1 MIENGKVGILTVTH
15 LRHRSIGEMSK
26 KVLVVDDSE
35 VNQQVLRWMLRDLG
49 EECDVVSSGEDA
61 VKAVQNESY
70 KIVFMDLRMP
80 DTDGFQATTK
90 LRSAGF
96 KAPIIAVTASSDEED
111 WKNCMNAGMNG
122 YLTKPFLK
130 GDFKDIFEH
139 WTGQVMADSG

>member
-1 MIENGKVGILTVTH
+1 MT
-15 LRHRSIGEMSK
+15 K

-35 VNQQVLRWMLRDLG
+35 VNQQVLRWMLRDMG

-61 VKAVQNESY
+61 VRAVLGGSY

-80 DTDGFQATTK
+80 NTDGFEATTK

-96 KAPIIAVTASSDEED
+96 AAPIIAVTASSDEDD

-122 YLTKPFLK
+122 YLTKPFHK
-130 GDFKDIFEH
+130 ADFQDVFEH
-139 WTGQVMADSG
+139 WTKEAVSDN

>member
-1 MIENGKVGILTVTH
+1 MTQ
-15 LRHRSIGEMSK
+15 

-61 VKAVQNESY
+61 VKAVQSADY
-70 KIVFMDLRMP
+70 KIIFMDLRMP
-80 DTDGFQATTK
+80 ETDGFQATTR
-90 LRSAGF
+90 LRAAGF
-96 KAPIIAVTASSDEED
+96 KAPIIAVTASSEDED

-130 GDFKDIFEH
+130 GDFKNVFEH
-139 WTGQVMADSG
+139 WTKQVTLDK

>member
-1 MIENGKVGILTVTH
+1 MTQ
-15 LRHRSIGEMSK
+15 

-49 EECDVVSSGEDA
+49 QECDVVSSGEDA
-61 VKAVQNESY
+61 VKAVQTATY
-70 KIVFMDLRMP
+70 KIIFMDLRMP
-80 DTDGFQATTK
+80 ETDGFQATTK

-96 KAPIIAVTASSDEED
+96 TAPIIAVTASSDEDD

-130 GDFKDIFEH
+130 ADFQEVFEY
-139 WTGQVMADSG
+139 WTRDAAEVTSDN

>member
-1 MIENGKVGILTVTH
+1 MTA
-15 LRHRSIGEMSK
+15 

-61 VKAVQNESY
+61 VAAVQNGSY

-80 DTDGFQATTK
+80 ETDGFQATTR
-90 LRSAGF
+90 LRESGF
-96 KAPIIAVTASSDEED
+96 SKPIIAVTASSDEND

-130 GDFKDIFEH
+130 ADFEEVFEH
-139 WTGQVMADSG
+139 WTKEVTADN